1 MVALF
6 KNQFIITIKSFVIQ
20 SIQVNKVRSDIIK
33 KGMQRAP
40 HRSLLRACGVT
51 EEDMEKPFIGVA
63 NSFTNI
69 VPGHIHLNELAEA
82 VKLGISQAGGVPF
95 EFSTM
100 AICDGIAMNHEGMRY
115 SLASREIVADTVESM
130 AQAHQLDALVLIPT
144 CDKIVPG
151 MLMAAARLDIPSIV
165 VTGGPMLPG
174 KYYGETVDLINV
186 YEAVGA
192 VKAGKMTEDELLEL
206 EKCACPGAGSCAG
219 LFTANTMACLTEAMG
234 MSLPGCATSHAVSA
248 EKRQIAHSSGRQ
260 IIELLE
266 RNITPSK
273 IMSQKAFKNAVI
285 VDLALGGS
293 TNTTLHLPA
302 IAYELEDKGVKVNL
316 DLFQDY
322 SIKIPHIASI
332 SPAGKHSMLDLDQ
345 AGGIPAVLKVL
356 ENELH
361 DDAVT
366 CTAQSLKDN
375 IKSARVLDSTVI
387 RPLDNPV
394 HREGGLAIL
403 KGTLA
408 PDGAVVKQGA
418 IDSEMLI
425 HEGPAQVFE
434 SEEECVKAINQGIIQ
449 EGDVVVIRYEGPK
462 GGPGMREMLNPTAAI
477 SGMGI
482 KSVALITDGRFSG
495 GTRGP
500 CIGHV
505 SPEAAANGPIATVK
519 NGDIIKIDI
528 PKRRLDFEVSP
539 VEIEERI
546 KNAVI
551 PERNIKGWLSRYRKL
566 VTSADKGAILR

>member
-1 MVALF
+1 MKHYF
-6 KNQFIITIKSFVIQ
+6 KKKLIFQHREQ
-20 SIQVNKVRSDIIK
+20 IQVDRMRSDTIK
-33 KGMQRAP
+33 KGLQRAP

-51 EEDMEKPFIGVA
+51 DEEMKKPFIGVA
-63 NSFTNI
+63 NSFTDI
-69 VPGHIHLNELAEA
+69 VPGHIHLNQIAEA

-130 AQAHQLDALVLIPT
+130 AQAHQFDALVLIPS

-174 KYYGETVDLINV
+174 IFKDEPVDLINV

-192 VKAGKMTEDELLEL
+192 VNAGKMTEEELREL

-234 MSLPGCATSHAVSA
+234 MSLPGCASSHAVSG
-248 EKRQIAHSSGRQ
+248 KKIQIARSSGRQ
-260 IIELLE
+260 ILQLLE
-266 RNITPSK
+266 KNLTPSQ
-273 IMSQKAFKNAVI
+273 IMTQEAFENAVM

-316 DLFQDY
+316 DLFEEY
-322 SIKIPHIASI
+322 NKKIPHIASI
-332 SPAGKHSMLDLDQ
+332 SPSGKHTMLDLEQ

-356 ENELH
+356 EKELNEEVL
-361 DDAVT
+361 T

-375 IKSARVLDSTVI
+375 IKDASVLDSEI
-387 RPLDNPV
+387 IKPLNNPV
-394 HREGGLAIL
+394 HKEGGLAIL
-403 KGTLA
+403 KGNLA

-418 IDSEMLI
+418 IDSDMLV
-425 HEGPAQVFE
+425 HEGPARVYE
-434 SEEECVKAINQGIIQ
+434 SEEECVNAINQGEIK
-449 EGDVVVIRYEGPK
+449 EGDVIIIRYEGPK
-462 GGPGMREMLNPTAAI
+462 GGPGMREMLNPTSAI

-500 CIGHV
+500 CVGHV
-505 SPEAAANGPIATVK
+505 SPEAAAEGPLAAVK
-519 NGDIIKIDI
+519 DGDIIKIDI
-528 PKRRLDFEVSP
+528 PRRKLDIKVTPE
-539 VEIEERI
+539 EIDERI
-546 KNAVI
+546 KKAVK
-551 PERNIKGWLSRYRKL
+551 PDRHVKGWLARYRKL
-566 VTSADKGAILR
+566 ATSADKGAILK